1 MDNLLAV
8 ASKEDPE
15 ELFELLD
22 VVGHG
27 CVTQRRVPHT
37 ARLLLPRQSSWI
49 AFLLM
54 LNVALSQFIPTGVYC
69 IIFPSDLASHSLTP
83 ALAYLDLIRS
93 VANDFVLFDLINSE
107 PSAQCA
113 RA

>member
-27 CVTQRRVPHT
+27 CVASPSSF
-37 ARLLLPRQSSWI
+37 LLLPRQSI
-49 AFLLM
+49 AGQM
-54 LNVALSQFIPTGVYC
+54 LNVALSLFIPTDVDC
-69 IIFPSDLASHSLTP
+69 IIFPSDLASHPLSP
-83 ALAYLDLIRS
+83 
-93 VANDFVLFDLINSE
+93 
-107 PSAQCA
+107 PSSIWI
-113 RA
+113 